1 MKQLFRGLLVAGWFG
16 LLVAKAT
23 AGPDAATGSD
33 FPPVSSRAVN
43 GATNGLP
50 KVLIIGDSISMGYTP
65 HVQRLLQGQADVR
78 RIPENGGPTTNGLAK
93 LREWLGAE
101 RWDVIHFNW
110 GLHDLKIMADGARQV
125 PTNQYAA
132 NLRVL
137 ARQLRATGARLIW
150 ASTTPVPSP
159 EEKLQVKRAAADVP
173 VYNAIARAVMREYGV
188 PSNELHDFAA
198 ARLAEI
204 QKPHDVHYTDAG
216 SAALA
221 QPVAAAIAAQLANR
235 FTDAEGVIC
244 FEAENFSRQS
254 GWRRT
259 EYYTGLGMSAPAL
272 AEAAAGLEFDLTVA
286 TPGRYPVH
294 LLGNRRRNTPVAS
307 NLVEVQLAPVGG
319 DFRRVGQLRFHEL
332 NAPAWT
338 EVRADGEPGGVVV
351 EFPAPG
357 EYRLRLAAPAGGGFY
372 VDKVVLSRTNHRP
385 EGCGPE
391 ETRLATQPL
400 TGEGFDPLVVLPPAW
415 AFGVLYGGYTDQ
427 AQTLETVD
435 RLLAAGFPVDAYWL
449 DSWFW
454 DFADQGRGPQ
464 GYMNFQE
471 DRSAYPD
478 VAMLFR
484 QLEQRGIKAGVW
496 VWDCILREKN
506 EAVFDEFHQ
515 AKAFKEVFIER
526 NRWHNRTGLTICG
539 NIDFDNPAAVALWRS
554 KLAPF
559 FERGLD
565 FLKIDR
571 SSDIAFSRAAFE
583 ATQELGRET
592 GGRGF
597 ILAHLHSTHDPRH
610 KLYPIKWTGDAKIAW
625 SQPDYPNLGIY
636 AMGGFRENIGM
647 VADARRSTYAVPF
660 LSHDAGGYDFFGGE
674 EFSEELFVRW
684 VQFACL
690 NTVTH
695 LFSHPRNETRNH
707 PTAFSPA
714 AQDAVRKY
722 FHLRLRLF
730 PYLYTHALNTRLTG
744 RKMVRAAAGR
754 EYQYLLGGDLLVAPV
769 FEKGATQ
776 WEVALPPGRW
786 REWSGGQWLEG
797 GRTVTV
803 KAPLEKLPLF
813 VREGA
818 LLPLREYA
826 PRVEAGTSDRLEL
839 LVFPGAQPSEFTL
852 QEDDGRSNDYLEG
865 RIAATPLRLE
875 HLPSGGVR
883 LRVEPVVGDFA
894 GMNPRRDWT
903 VVLPLDRAPT
913 GARLNGR
920 PVAVSWDAGQG
931 VARVSFPHEKSRLA
945 ELILE

>member
-1 MKQLFRGLLVAGWFG
+1 MKRFFQCLFVMGACGLASPG
-16 LLVAKAT
+16 AA
-23 AGPDAATGSD
+23 ANPDTPTGSD
-33 FPPVSSRAVN
+33 FPPVSSLADN
-43 GATNGLP
+43 GSTNGLP
-50 KVLIIGDSISMGYTP
+50 RVLIIGDSISMGYTP

-110 GLHDLKIMADGARQV
+110 GLHDLKIMADGSPQV
-125 PTNQYAA
+125 PTNEYAA
-132 NLRVL
+132 NLRTL
-137 ARQLRATGARLIW
+137 ARQLRATGARLVW
-150 ASTTPVPSP
+150 ATTTPVPAP
-159 EEKLQVKRAAADVP
+159 EEKLQVKRRTADVP
-173 VYNAIARAVMREYGV
+173 VYNAIARAVMREYGI
-188 PSNELHDFAA
+188 PINELHDFAA

-204 QKPHDVHYTDAG
+204 QKPHDVHYTEAG
-216 SAALA
+216 YAVLA
-221 QPVAAAIAAQLANR
+221 QPVAAVIAAQLTNR
-235 FTDAEGVIC
+235 FTDAEGVLC

-254 GWRRT
+254 GWRRI
-259 EYYTGLGMSAPAL
+259 EYYTGFGMSAPPRE
-272 AEAAAGLEFDLTVA
+272 AERAFLEHDLEISQ
-286 TPGRYPVH
+286 PGVYRVH

-307 NLVEVQLAPVGG
+307 NLVEVLLAPASGA
-319 DFRRVGQLRFHEL
+319 FQSAGQMRFHEL

-338 EVRADGEPGGVVV
+338 DLRADGAAGGVTLH
-351 EFPAPG
+351 FATAG
-357 EYRLRLAAPAGGGFY
+357 SYRLRLVTAAGERFN
-372 VDKVVLSRTNHRP
+372 VDKVVLSRTDYRP

-400 TGEGFDPLVVLPPAW
+400 TGRGFDPLVVLPPAW

-427 AQTLETVD
+427 AETLATVD

-454 DFADQGRGPQ
+454 DFADEGRGPQ

-478 VAMLFR
+478 VGELFR
-484 QLEQRGIKAGVW
+484 QLEQRGVKAGVW
-496 VWDCILREKN
+496 IWDCILREKN

-539 NIDFDNPAAVALWRS
+539 NIDFDHPAAVALWRS

-571 SSDIAFSRAAFE
+571 SSEIAFSRAAFE

-610 KLYPIKWTGDAKIAW
+610 KLYPTKWTGDAKIAW

-636 AMGGFRENIGM
+636 AMGGFRENIAM
-647 VADARRSTYAVPF
+647 AADPRRSTYAVPF
-660 LSHDAGGYDFFGGE
+660 LSHDAGGYDFFGGD
-674 EFSEELFVRW
+674 EFSDELYVRW

-690 NTVTH
+690 NAVTH
-695 LFSHPRNETRNH
+695 VFSHPRNRSRNH
-707 PTAFSPA
+707 PTSFAPA
-714 AQDAVRKY
+714 IQEAVRPY
-722 FHLRLRLF
+722 FQLRLRLF
-730 PYLYTHALNTRLTG
+730 PYLYTHALNTRLMG
-744 RKMVRAAAGR
+744 RKMIRATDGQ
-754 EYQYLLGGDLLVAPV
+754 ECQYLLGDDLLVAPV
-769 FEKGATQ
+769 FGKGATQ

-786 REWSGGQWLEG
+786 REWSGGPWLEG

-803 KAPLEKLPLF
+803 NAPLEKLPLF
-813 VREGA
+813 VRAGA
-818 LLPLREYA
+818 MLPLREYA
-826 PRVEAGTSDRLEL
+826 PCIEAGTNDRLEL
-839 LVFPGAQPSEFTL
+839 RVFPADAPSEFTL
-852 QEDDGRSNDYLEG
+852 REDDGRSNDYLDG
-865 RIAATPLRLE
+865 RIAATTLRLE
-875 HLPSGGVR
+875 RLPSGGVR
-883 LRVEPVVGDFA
+883 LRVEPVAGDYA

-903 VVLPLDRAPT
+903 VVLSLDRAPA
-913 GARLNGR
+913 GARLDGR
-920 PVAVSWDAGQG
+920 PVAVSWDAAQG
-931 VARVSFPHEKSRLA
+931 SARIRFSQLKTEPA
-945 ELILE
+945 ELEVQ